1 MSWVGGSIVIDD
13 IKKKQ
18 LDEAAERIRYAVRS
32 NANLAEFP
40 NMGCRINPF
49 RHICPQK
56 VFNGYEEAEATL
68 EGRRS
73 EWSRNYTGYVAFR
86 DLESVNKTK
95 RIIELKEKI
104 KSESKK
110 KIRYSLDNNVKDQKA
125 DFIGCR
131 KCGSKINKTY
141 IHANRCP
148 VCNNDLRSDTFKKRM
163 ACYQEKI
170 DKLTKELNEEKKK
183 NAAKAP
189 IKYLV
194 MYEEYVG

>member
-1 MSWVGGSIVIDD
+1 MSWIGGEFILNDV
-13 IKKKQ
+13 KKKD
-18 LDEAAERIRYAVRS
+18 LDAAAGRIRYAVRS

-40 NMGCRINPF
+40 NMGSRINPF
-49 RHICPQK
+49 RHICPK
-56 VFNGYEEAEATL
+56 MIFSSYEEAEKVL
-68 EGRRS
+68 EGKRS

-104 KSESKK
+104 ESESEK

-125 DFIGCR
+125 DFIGCH

-141 IHANRCP
+141 IQANRCP
-148 VCNNDLRSDTFKKRM
+148 VCDFDLRSDTFKKRLTG
-163 ACYQEKI
+163 YQQKI
-170 DKLTKELNEEKKK
+170 DKLVQELNEEKKK
-183 NAAKAP
+183 NTQKAP
-189 IKYLV
+189 VKYLV